1 MNMDMEEILGSIL
14 IVILLGTIVFRRIL
28 KARNSRMAQKEQV
41 KKEAEKREKS
51 IQAIRK
57 RTVGGESLIDYA
69 TYELTFNEWLK
80 YFFIAAGVLFGIAFL
95 FYDSFIVS
103 LIAAAFGFIYPK
115 VKKKNLKEKR
125 KDELSLQFK
134 EAISALSSS
143 LAAGQSIENA
153 FRDALKDVKLLYPD
167 DEAYIIKEFNLI
179 NRRIENGET
188 VERAIDD
195 FAKRSDV
202 DDIKNFSNVFITCKR
217 TGGDLVN
224 VIKQTSDII
233 TDKIEIQ
240 QDIKVLVSQKK
251 FESKIMAVAPIGII
265 LFLRVTSPEF
275 VAPLFEFGTA
285 GPVIMTIALTFIALS
300 LFISQKI
307 MDISV

>member
-1 MNMDMEEILGSIL
+1 MDIEQIIGSII
-14 IVILLGTIVFRRIL
+14 IVILLGALFFRRIIQS
-28 KARNSRMAQKEQV
+28 RNRKMAEIEQE
-41 KKEAEKREKS
+41 KIESQKRERN

-57 RTVGGESLIDYA
+57 RTIGGNALIDYA
-69 TYELTFNEWLK
+69 TYELSFAERMK
-80 YFFIAAGVLFGIAFL
+80 YSVLAGSVLFGIVYL
-95 FYDSFIVS
+95 FYDSFILSMLV
-103 LIAAAFGFIYPK
+103 AAFGVLYPRQ
-115 VKKKNLKEKR
+115 KKKSLKEKR
-125 KDELSLQFK
+125 KDELLLQFK

-153 FRDALKDVKLLYPD
+153 FRDALKDLKLLYPN
-167 DEAYIIKEFNLI
+167 DEAHIIKEFNLI

-188 VERAIDD
+188 VERAIND

-202 DDIKNFSNVFITCKR
+202 EDINNFSNVFITCKR

-224 VIKQTSDII
+224 VIKQTSDILS
-233 TDKIEIQ
+233 DKIEIQ

-265 LFLRVTSPEF
+265 LMLRVSSPDF
-275 VAPLFEFGTA
+275 VAPLFDFGTA
-285 GPVIMTIALTFIALS
+285 GPVVMTVALSFIVLS

-307 MDISV
+307 MDIHV

>member
-1 MNMDMEEILGSIL
+1 MDMEQIIGTII
-14 IVILLGTIVFRRIL
+14 IVILLGTIVFRRVFQS
-28 KARNSRMAQKEQV
+28 RNRKKEKKEQE
-41 KKEAEKREKS
+41 KIESQKREKS

-57 RTVGGESLIDYA
+57 RTIGGEALIDYA
-69 TYELTFNEWLK
+69 TYDLTFSEKVK
-80 YFFIAAGVLFGIAFL
+80 YSLIAGIVLFGIAFL

-103 LIAAAFGFIYPK
+103 IIAACFGLIYPK
-115 VKKKNLKEKR
+115 IKKKDLKEKR
-125 KDELSLQFK
+125 KDHLSLQFK

-153 FRDALKDVKLLYPD
+153 FREALKDLKLLYPD
-167 DEAYIIKEFNLI
+167 DGTHIIKEFNLI

-202 DDIKNFSNVFITCKR
+202 EDIKNFSNVFITCKR

-265 LFLRVTSPEF
+265 LFLRTSSPDF
-275 VAPLFEFGTA
+275 VEPLFEFGTA
-285 GPVIMTIALTFIALS
+285 GPVIMTVALSFIVLS
-300 LFISQKI
+300 LFISQKL